1 MARGL
6 ELDQHAAPRVR
17 SRRGPAACSRR
28 AARRVRAARQRGL
41 ARGAL
46 ARLAVPWGAHQTP
59 AGPVHPPPPPPVY
72 SMRSDYVIYINKME
86 TQLRN

>member
-46 ARLAVPWGAHQTP
+46 ARLAVPSGAP
-59 AGPVHPPPPPPVY
+59 LALDVPGGGGGGAPGG
-72 SMRSDYVIYINKME
+72 
-86 TQLRN
+86 

>member
-46 ARLAVPWGAHQTP
+46 ARLAVPSGAHLTLDV
-59 AGPVHPPPPPPVY
+59 PVYPPPPPVY